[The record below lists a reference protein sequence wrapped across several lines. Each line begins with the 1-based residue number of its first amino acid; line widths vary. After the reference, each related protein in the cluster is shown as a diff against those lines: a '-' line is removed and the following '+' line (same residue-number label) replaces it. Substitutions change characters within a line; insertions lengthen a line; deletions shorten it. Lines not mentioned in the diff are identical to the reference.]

1 MLSPVEEIKA
11 RIDIVELVQS
21 YVKLQKAGVNFK
33 ANCPFHSERTP
44 SFFVTPS
51 RQIWHCF
58 GCGNGGD
65 IFKFIMEI
73 EGLDFP
79 EALKLLA
86 GRANVVLKREDPA
99 IRSERNRLYDIC
111 ALATEIFERTFSLT
125 PAVKSYMR
133 MRGVSDETIRSFRVG
148 YSPES
153 WDFLLKNLTQ
163 RKFSAQDI
171 EKAGLAIKSSDGSGR
186 HYDRFRSRIM
196 FPIMDANSRVIGF
209 SGRIF
214 TAEGG
219 SAFAKATA
227 DAAKYINS
235 PQTLIYDKSRALYGF
250 DKAKQEIRS
259 KNQVVIVEGQ
269 MDCVMSHQT
278 GVKNTVAVSG
288 TALTPQQL
296 TMLKRLCNTV
306 ICSFDTDS
314 AGESATKRSLA
325 LASQL
330 EFDRLVI
337 QIPSGKDPAD
347 TVAEDPESWLQAVRD
362 AKPVVE
368 FYIEKMFR
376 EHDPKTADGKKA
388 IGAVLLP
395 LLAEIANEVEKAHWI
410 GELAQRL
417 GIPESAVAKELER
430 RKHSDVPGDS
440 FASAPRTP
448 LPGPKIRTRRELL
461 EERYL
466 GLLSTLDENER
477 LREAQNQD
485 MIFTLPDHQ
494 QLFQVLTIPASANTP
509 ATEMLRFK
517 SEIISHGISA
527 KNPKE
532 EFLLCKLELRKVM
545 LKERLQQLTVDIQRT
560 EKTGDRTI
568 VTSLLQDFRTISET
582 LKSLSV

>member
-58 GCGNGGD
+58 GSCGEGGD
-65 IFKFIMEI
+65 IFKFIMKI
-73 EGLDFP
+73 EGLEFP

-86 GRANVVLKREDPA
+86 QRAGVALKREDPA

-111 ALATEIFERTFSLT
+111 ALATEIFERAFSLT

-133 MRGVSDETIRSFRVG
+133 ERGVSDETIQAFRIG
-148 YSPES
+148 YAPDS

-163 RKFSAQDI
+163 RKFLAQDI

-186 HYDRFRSRIM
+186 HYDRFRSRII

-214 TAEGG
+214 AQETKEKRQEARVE
-219 SAFAKATA
+219 
-227 DAAKYINS
+227 AKYINT

-269 MDCVMSHQT
+269 MDCVMSHQA
-278 GVKNTVAVSG
+278 GVKNTIAVSG
-288 TALTPQQL
+288 TALTSQQL
-296 TMLKRLCNTV
+296 KQLKNLCNAVVAT
-306 ICSFDTDS
+306 FDKDS
-314 AGESATKRSLA
+314 AGDLATSRSLTMMA
-325 LASQL
+325 GDFERYVAI
-330 EFDRLVI
+330 V
-337 QIPSGKDPAD
+337 PTGKDVAD
-347 TVAEDPESWLQAVRD
+347 LVAEDPELWQ
-362 AKPVVE
+362 
-368 FYIEKMFR
+368 
-376 EHDPKTADGKKA
+376 KTAKNKQEFIEFFMIRAFEKFDAQTSDGRKK
-388 IGAVLLP
+388 VLDLVLP
-395 LLAEIANEVEKAHWI
+395 ELRRVTNPVSVSDQTKILARRLNVKEELIWESLNRLENLDLKGEGLEIPRAA
-410 GELAQRL
+410 
-417 GIPESAVAKELER
+417 
-430 RKHSDVPGDS
+430 PG
-440 FASAPRTP
+440 
-448 LPGPKIRTRRELL
+448 KNRRELL

-466 GLLSTLDENER
+466 SLLSTLNEEER
-477 LREAQNQD
+477 LREAENQD
-485 MIFTLPDHQ
+485 MVFTLPEHQ

-532 EFLLCKLELRKVM
+532 EFLLCRLELRKSW

-560 EKTGDRTI
+560 EKTGDRAI
-568 VTSLLQDFRTISET
+568 VMSLLQDFRTVSET